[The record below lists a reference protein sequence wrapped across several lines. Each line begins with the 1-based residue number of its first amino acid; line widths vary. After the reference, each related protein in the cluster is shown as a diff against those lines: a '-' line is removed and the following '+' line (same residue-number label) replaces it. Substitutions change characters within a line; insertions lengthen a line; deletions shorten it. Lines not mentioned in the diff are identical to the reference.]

1 MKELMNMAEP
11 EERAIL
17 RELSQSLDLN
27 GTNAFSQLKQKMA
40 DLKKAKDE
48 AAKKRKESLTETNK
62 IKESIKSRIK
72 KRFPE
77 LNNPFHPIVGKILK
91 GTEREAFV
99 KLLHHKEEW
108 NKFQQKQRKTDGL
121 ESQRFIL
128 EKEEVKAIRLNR
140 TMENILLANQL
151 KETGSLKQ
159 KRDFSRLVEL
169 ERTKLPHSSTP
180 PI

>member
-1 MKELMNMAEP
+1 
-11 EERAIL
+11 
-17 RELSQSLDLN
+17 
-27 GTNAFSQLKQKMA
+27 MA

-72 KRFPE
+72 RFPE

-91 GTEREAFV
+91 GTEREAFL

-121 ESQRFIL
+121 ESRFIL
-128 EKEEVKAIRLNR
+128 EKRR
-140 TMENILLANQL
+140 
-151 KETGSLKQ
+151 
-159 KRDFSRLVEL
+159 
-169 ERTKLPHSSTP
+169 
-180 PI
+180 